1 MQSSNSAMW
10 NKLLSNDLSQEA
22 NKKSTEVSG
31 FLSGE
36 RERESFNQ
44 QAGSIA
50 KVNQEALISERSWFL
65 ESRHKIK
72 GIIIKEKWMN
82 EQTESKATFK
92 LNEISI

>member
-1 MQSSNSAMW
+1 MKQTVEQWSFPRSEQKVNWSFRFPFW
-10 NKLLSNDLSQEA
+10 RER
-22 NKKSTEVSG
+22 G
-31 FLSGE
+31 RE